1 MNNPEQA
8 DPKHLPDPSAMATT
22 EEEIAAL
29 FGVQPGESLMLAEGM
44 LLVVITPEGKVI
56 WVANGKE
63 LDPEMVAKILALM
76 MKAGVIKGILHKLA
90 KAKVTTTSPPSLHAG
105 QPSQTVHTPPHGSGK
120 GGISR

>member
-1 MNNPEQA
+1 MNNPEDT
-8 DPKHLPDPSAMATT
+8 DPKQLPDPSTMATT

-29 FGVQPGESLMLAEGM
+29 FGVQPGESLMLSEGM
-44 LLVVITPEGKVI
+44 LLVVITPEGKVV

-76 MKAGVIKGILHKLA
+76 MKAGVIKGILQKLA
-90 KAKVTTTSPPSLHAG
+90 KAKITTTSPPSLNAG
-105 QPSQTVHTPPHGSGK
+105 QPSQTVFTPPHSGGK